1 MIRPPGVIAERLPED
16 EEEAECDAEDG
27 DQGQEDADQ
36 GGQDAEAR
44 QGETHFDRRFGQ
56 LFKSLGSFVVCYRPF
71 FVLVFKGIFVPH
83 SFRFTVEVLSVKRLF
98 VSQLIKY
105 I

>member
-44 QGETHFDRRFGQ
+44 QGETHFDRRF
-56 LFKSLGSFVVCYRPF
+56 
-71 FVLVFKGIFVPH
+71 
-83 SFRFTVEVLSVKRLF
+83 
-98 VSQLIKY
+98 
-105 I
+105 